1 MKKRFVVPC
10 VIILILGAIAWLVR
24 GTQESASKPV
34 SFVTTKEKNHAAVR
48 PDPPHSAGSEAPAE
62 NQRTRPSQAPPDRVY
77 AKPKAEVPVAEAL
90 KGKPGFLLSPF
101 NGKIIDVNHIP
112 PGTLVADPT
121 YPVEEKK
128 FFRVPEQN

>member
-1 MKKRFVVPC
+1 MKKRFVIPC
-10 VIILILGAIAWLVR
+10 VILLILCAIAWLVR
-24 GTQESASKPV
+24 GKQEAANKPV
-34 SFVTTKEKNHAAVR
+34 SSVTTKERNHAAAR
-48 PDPPHSAGSEAPAE
+48 SDPSHRAGSEAPDG

-77 AKPKAEVPVAEAL
+77 AKPKVEMPVAEAV
-90 KGKPGFLLSPF
+90 KGKPGFVLSPF

-128 FFRVPEQN
+128 YFRVPEQN